1 MSIAPYLAL
10 LALLPSQEGA
20 APTPKDDPFE
30 ATLKATHY
38 TYKADKDGDYHI
50 ELSWD
55 EEKRSQLVLIRGKG
69 TVITEAKQPDTI
81 SREIWAVCWQ
91 GKEKPSAEVL
101 EKLTLKHYRL
111 GAFQLEKGSTGT
123 WSAYYRVD
131 VPQDS
136 PASFVRQA
144 IRITAEAADDMEKE
158 LLGTDDF

>member
-1 MSIAPYLAL
+1 MFIAPCLAV
-10 LALLPSQEGA
+10 LALLP
-20 APTPKDDPFE
+20 APKVDSFE
-30 ATLKATHY
+30 ATLKATSY
-38 TYKADKDGDYHI
+38 AFKADKDGDYHV

-69 TVITEAKQPDTI
+69 TLITEPKQPDTT

-91 GKEKPSAEVL
+91 SKEKPSAEIM

-111 GAFQLEKGSTGT
+111 GAFQLEKGSSGT

-131 VPQDS
+131 VPEDA
-136 PASFVRQA
+136 PASFLRQA